1 MLLYNIFV
9 IIKIVKATAEIKYWL
24 CVYLYLDLDLFLF
37 DVFTCTNESKKSDCK
52 LIYIFNFL
60 VGFSSLFLSVKKN
73 HIIVDGTGILNVPIP
88 PFTVVVFCERG
99 M

>member
-60 VGFSSLFLSVKKN
+60 FGFSSVFLSVKK
-73 HIIVDGTGILNVPIP
+73 PISLSM
-88 PFTVVVFCERG
+88 VQVY
-99 M
+99 